1 VLRRNAGQQGRPFSQ
16 HDLTAIAAM
25 GSVPAPPPP
34 RSGPP
39 LTLQVNGEQ
48 RACAAGLTLEQ
59 ALVALGY
66 DPRLVVVEY
75 NGDILPRSHWS
86 GRMVQESD
94 CLEVVTI
101 VGGGT

>member
-1 VLRRNAGQQGRPFSQ
+1 
-16 HDLTAIAAM
+16 M
-25 GSVPAPPPP
+25 GPAPASPSP

-48 RACAAGLTLEQ
+48 RSCAVGLTLEQ
-59 ALVALGY
+59 VLVALGY
-66 DPRLVVVEY
+66 NPRLVVVEY
-75 NGDILPRSHWS
+75 NGEILPRLHWA